1 MIESKA
7 ADVAATT
14 VNEGGGKEEDTSKDV
29 IVFQPLPG
37 KSCQNYAEDPP
48 VLRDLGASK
57 EACLEHEMCNA
68 VECP

>member
-1 MIESKA
+1 MIESETAEA
-7 ADVAATT
+7 AAAT
-14 VNEGGGKEEDTSKDV
+14 VNEGGGKEEDPSKDV
-29 IVFQPLPG
+29 IVFQTLLG

-68 VECP
+68 IECP